1 MPDTN
6 VAYDAFI
13 DQVDH
18 NLQTTDS
25 TVLLDAVTTGDTD
38 QVMAAVRVVVKD
50 ACGKAKLLWLGSPIG
65 TILRNTKTSQ
75 SATRAISPAG
85 IPLWKVSNPDGG
97 TEDIHEPVLQPEA
110 DWKCIYNPE
119 AEV

>member
-1 MPDTN
+1 MGDTN

-25 TVLLDAVTTGDTD
+25 AVLLDAVITGDTD
-38 QVMAAVRVVVKD
+38 QVMAAVRIVVKD
-50 ACGKAKLLWLGSPIG
+50 ACGKAKLLWLGSPVG
-65 TILRNTKTSQ
+65 TILRNIKTGE

-85 IPLWKVSNPDGG
+85 IPLWTISKPDGG
-97 TEDIHEPVLQPEA
+97 REDNHEPVLQPEA

-119 AEV
+119 AEI